1 MWQSCP
7 PSRFEILSSLRNQ
20 FVKLRED
27 YKKLER
33 LNKELEDELIQ
44 ASRNKEI
51 IKCLKQQRS
60 HLGRFDFSAL
70 VPQSKTK

>member
-20 FVKLRED
+20 FVKLSED
-27 YKKLER
+27 NKKLQR

-44 ASRNKEI
+44 ESRNKEI
-51 IKCLKQQRS
+51 IKSLKQQQT
-60 HLGRFDFSAL
+60 HLGKFDVSAL
-70 VPQSKTK
+70 VPKSKTK